1 MPIWVAIVVL
11 RGLAFY
17 ILHFA
22 LKISARSSYSTVPE
36 PYSPR
41 TTRTV
46 PSCALVHMSRIRLTS
61 RNLTFPRLTD

>member
-22 LKISARSSYSTVPE
+22 LKISARSSYST
-36 PYSPR
+36 YQNH
-41 TTRTV
+41 TRLV
-46 PSCALVHMSRIRLTS
+46 LPGLYLVALLYI
-61 RNLTFPRLTD
+61 